1 MATNGKIKIAVAKKM
16 DETEIWVE
24 TMTNKYNQE
33 RQIQIN
39 DTYFVKDTD
48 ELRYGR
54 RGININ
60 IIDIPD
66 VITAICKVY
75 LEETGNTVEVE

>member
-1 MATNGKIKIAVAKKM
+1 MATNGKIKVIVAKKM
-16 DETEIWVE
+16 DETQIWVE
-24 TMTNKYNQE
+24 SMTNKYNQE

-60 IIDIPD
+60 IIDVPA
-66 VITAICKVY
+66 VIQAISEIYEK
-75 LEETGNTVEVE
+75 ETGKKLKE